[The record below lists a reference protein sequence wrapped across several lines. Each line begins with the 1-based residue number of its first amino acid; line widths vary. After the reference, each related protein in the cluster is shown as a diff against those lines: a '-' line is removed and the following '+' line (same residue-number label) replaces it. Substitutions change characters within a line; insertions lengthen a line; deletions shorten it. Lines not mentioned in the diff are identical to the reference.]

1 MSAEVLGGE
10 MFSKEL
16 GVLHLAS
23 LLFIISCA
31 DTSDEHKLQDNS
43 IRIETVILQKQ
54 SEGCENRDSGNCAK
68 IKIEYIELKNL
79 PNLSAMEKINSLIQ
93 IELLRPVGREKNN
106 NLKELMQNFIDEYKN
121 FKKEFPESQ
130 QEWEIERRVDNNFKD
145 DNILSCTSSEYSYL
159 GGAHSNTYLRFT
171 NFKLKSGEIIDLSD
185 ILIAGFLPELNSIV
199 EPIFRNEK
207 NLTEDINL
215 TEAGFWFDDDKFSVN
230 NNFSIGK
237 DGLIFVYN
245 NYEITAYAYGPTE
258 LFVPYK
264 YIEKLIKPDGL
275 LAGLIGN

>member
-1 MSAEVLGGE
+1 
-10 MFSKEL
+10 MFSK
-16 GVLHLAS
+16 VLVVLQLAS

-258 LFVPYK
+258 LFIPYK
-264 YIEKLIKPDGL
+264 TIKKLIKPDGL

>member
-1 MSAEVLGGE
+1 
-10 MFSKEL
+10 MFSK
-16 GVLHLAS
+16 VLVVLQLAS
-23 LLFIISCA
+23 ILLLIGCV
-31 DTSDEHKLQDNS
+31 DKSDDQKLQDNS
-43 IRIETVILQKQ
+43 IRIETVILNQQ
-54 SEGCENRDSGNCAK
+54 SEGCEKNDSGNCAK

-79 PNLSAMEKINSLIQ
+79 PDLSSMEKINSKILN
-93 IELLRPVGREKNN
+93 ELLGPFGREKNN
-106 NLKELMQNFIDEYKN
+106 NLEELMQNFIDEYKN

-199 EPIFRNEK
+199 EPIFRKEK

-237 DGLIFVYN
+237 DGLKFIYN

-264 YIEKLIKPDGL
+264 SIKKLIKPDGL
-275 LAGLIGN
+275 LAGLIGDKIINFN